1 MSDSLLRYR
10 RLPDL
15 YATGSVF
22 EAGEGVLIWL
32 QVINSLERSD
42 ALQDAFA
49 AQARLAL
56 ALDDD
61 DSDDS
66 IRMRIVFEADG
77 REAALDRLRD
87 TQSLEAQLVVL
98 DEISVEEDW
107 KERVAVVQRTDD
119 LASIPSEAE
128 REVVRKIML
137 DFVEEFERR
146 LTDELAHRRAE
157 LEHLDDDA
165 LFREYRQWW
174 AKQRGSEVGIVE
186 YRYTELAYS
195 ARACSAV
202 QDAPDGPWRHDAC
215 EQHTQ
220 RIWTRDEVKSLPEGL
235 LEALFTALAD
245 QEVGEREA
253 KSQARTAGSS
263 DSSAPP
269 RPQEDSERSM
279 STETSE
285 VAPGT

>member
-137 DFVEEFERR
+137 DFAEEFERR
-146 LTDELAHRRAE
+146 LADELAHRRAE

-186 YRYTELAYS
+186 YRFTELSYS
-195 ARACSAV
+195 ARACNATRLE
-202 QDAPDGPWRHDAC
+202 DGRWDHDAC
-215 EQHTQ
+215 AQHTQ

-263 DSSAPP
+263 DSSAPQ

-279 STETSE
+279 STATSD

>member
-15 YATGSVF
+15 YSAGRVF
-22 EAGEGVLIWL
+22 EADGGILIWL
-32 QVINSLERSD
+32 QVMNSLERSD

-66 IRMRIVFEADG
+66 IRMRVVFESGG
-77 REAALDRLRD
+77 RDQALDQLRD
-87 TQSLEAQLVVL
+87 THVLDAQLMVL
-98 DEISVEEDW
+98 DEIQAEEDW
-107 KERVAVVQRTDD
+107 KEKVTVIQRSGD

-128 REVVRKIML
+128 RESVRKIHL
-137 DFVEEFERR
+137 DFAEEFERR
-146 LTDELAHRRAE
+146 LADELATKRASYA
-157 LEHLDDDA
+157 HLDDEG

-186 YRYTELAYS
+186 FRFTELAYS
-195 ARACSAV
+195 ARACSATKR
-202 QDAPDGPWRHDAC
+202 DDGTWNHDAC

-220 RIWTRDEVKSLPEGL
+220 RIWTRDEVKSLPESL
-235 LEALFTALAD
+235 LEPLFTVLAD
-245 QEVGEREA
+245 EEVGEREA

-263 DSSAPP
+263 DSSAPL
-269 RPQEDSERSM
+269 RPQEDSDRSM
-279 STETSE
+279 SQATSE

>member
-32 QVINSLERSD
+32 QVMNSLERAD

-49 AQARLAL
+49 AQSRLGL

-66 IRMRIVFEADG
+66 VRMRVVFLQDG

-87 TQSLEAQLVVL
+87 THLLEAQLVVL
-98 DEISVEEDW
+98 DELQADEEW
-107 KERVAVVQRTDD
+107 KEKVAVIQRHET
-119 LASIPSEAE
+119 LASVASEVE
-128 REVVRKIML
+128 RELVRKINL
-137 DFVEEFERR
+137 EFAEEFERR
-146 LTDELAHRRAE
+146 LADELAFKRGEYA
-157 LEHLDDDA
+157 HLDDDA
-165 LFREYRQWW
+165 LFREYRKWW
-174 AKQRGSEVGIVE
+174 SKQRGTEVGIVE

-202 QDAPDGPWRHDAC
+202 QLEDGRWDHDAC
-215 EQHTQ
+215 NQHLQ
-220 RIWTRDEVKSLPEGL
+220 RIWTRDEVKGLPESL
-235 LEALFTALAD
+235 LEALFDALAD
-245 QEVGEREA
+245 GEVGEREA

-269 RPQEDSERSM
+269 RLQEDSDRSM
-279 STETSE
+279 STATSE